1 MNTRATQ
8 AYMQT
13 NVGTADQGRL
23 LLMLYDGAL
32 KFLQQAREKMLEKDY
47 AAKGILISKV
57 IDIVNELSSSLN
69 MERGGDLAVNLSN
82 LYFLCTARLLEANL
96 KMSVERLDSVSQILS
111 GLRSAYAQIIDKP
124 EAKQAVAEIS
134 ARMKPAVSL
143 QQRKAVPQAMPGLS
157 TAGHMPRAMAQA
169 AYGRNAMRM
178 ETAGEAAPAA
188 APASAAAPDAEPV
201 VTTPLAAQQ
210 MGRPVARPVEAPAAD
225 AAAAEA
231 AAPADKPR
239 LSGLPPRRI
248 PSVYTKK

>member
-13 NVGTADQGRL
+13 NIGTADQGRL

-143 QQRKAVPQAMPGLS
+143 QQRKAVPQVMPGLS
-157 TAGHMPRAMAQA
+157 PAGHMPRAMAQA
-169 AYGRNAMRM
+169 AYGRNAMRLEPAGDAASPQP
-178 ETAGEAAPAA
+178 ETSAAEPAA
-188 APASAAAPDAEPV
+188 AP
-201 VTTPLAAQQ
+201 PLAAQQ
-210 MGRPVARPVEAPAAD
+210 MARPVARP
-225 AAAAEA
+225 AEPQTPA
-231 AAPADKPR
+231 AAPADTGEAAAKPR
-239 LSGLPPRRI
+239 LSGLPPRRV
-248 PSVYTKK
+248 PSVYSNNKSS